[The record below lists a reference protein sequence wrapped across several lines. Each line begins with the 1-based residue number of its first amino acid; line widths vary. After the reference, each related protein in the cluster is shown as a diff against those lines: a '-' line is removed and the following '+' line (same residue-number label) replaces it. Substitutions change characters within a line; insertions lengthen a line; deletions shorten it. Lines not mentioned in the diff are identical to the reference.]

1 VKKLI
6 ATLLLLASITAIAD
20 AAIITRPTKTTGGTS
35 YNDGTIPHAS
45 DFNGDADTV
54 YNDYNG
60 NITNA
65 NISGAA
71 AIAGSKIS
79 AQFTTN
85 VQVTSAA
92 VPCFVN
98 IDSSLGVD
106 LKQWRICQNAGVLSI
121 ATFTDAGAVIIT
133 PMSIVR
139 ATGLTTFVG
148 GLTLSTGNMII
159 SAGNITVSGTA
170 TLTSLTANSF
180 LYSGTAGLLTTTVA
194 PTNGQLLIGSTG
206 AAPVRAAITGT
217 ANEITVTNS
226 AGGITLD
233 IPVGAIFDTATAT
246 ADPGAALGLATKQY
260 VDAQIALLIPSGTK
274 MVLNQT
280 NCPAGWTKDVASN
293 DKALR
298 LVNGAVGSGGSV
310 AFTTAFAAGTIPTI
324 TDSHTLTTAEMPSH
338 THVEQHDNQNTGSA
352 GSANGIATTT
362 NGTDTATATTST
374 QATGGGGGHTH
385 TITSPSL
392 AVSYVDVILCSK
404 N

>member
-6 ATLLLLASITAIAD
+6 ATLLLLASITGIAD

-92 VPCFVN
+92 APCFVN

-121 ATFTDAGAVIIT
+121 ATYTDAGAVIIT
-133 PMSIVR
+133 PLSIVR
-139 ATGLTTFVG
+139 ATGQIS
-148 GLTLSTGNMII
+148 LSGDLI
-159 SAGNITVSGTA
+159 
-170 TLTSLTANSF
+170 LTAGAIQVNALTAKSF
-180 LYSGTAGLLTTTVA
+180 LYTGVSGLLSTTAA
-194 PTNGQLLIGSTG
+194 PTNGQILIGSTG
-206 AAPVRAAITGT
+206 VAPIAASITGT
-217 ANEITVTNS
+217 ANKITVTPG
-226 AGGITLD
+226 AGSITLT
-233 IPVGAIFDTATAT
+233 IPTGAILDTATAT

-324 TDSHTLTTAEMPSH
+324 TDSHTLTTAEMPAH
-338 THVEQHDNQNTGSA
+338 THTTNASPNFSA
-352 GSANGIATTT
+352 GSSPFQNGVEAGNPI
-362 NGTDTATATTST
+362 TSSS
-374 QATGGGGGHTH
+374 TGGGGGHTH